1 MSGQRAPMPRWAQAL
16 LVPAVL
22 VAVWVLG
29 QTIGHALFVFV
40 TSVVIAL
47 LLNPLV
53 RQFRRL
59 RVPRGLAVLLV
70 FLSFLA
76 IAGGGVFLVIDPVR
90 GQIEDIQSNIPAY
103 TDQAQR
109 QAQSLQDFFDEHG
122 WDVNVRQRANAAIEE
137 IQQRFSAAAEDF
149 LSYGLDVLSAL
160 VTFVIIL
167 VASIYMLLDAPRIA
181 RFAQRVGGP
190 GAGAFLRRT
199 ERTLIEYV
207 KAQML
212 VSAIIGVSAGA
223 VLWIY
228 GVTGVFELGATYAVA
243 FAAWVFV
250 MEFVPYVGPIL
261 GAVPPTLLA
270 LFTSPLTALWVVFA
284 FIGIHQLEGH
294 IVVPKIF
301 GGALGVHPLVVI
313 FGLLVGGELYGVAGV
328 LLAIPMVVIAK
339 EAVVFVTE
347 RTGFARW
354 ESEHET
360 AVPASP
366 PPAAPDQ
373 ATTPAP
379 VVTQDTPTD
388 EIAIAA
394 VEPPVLRAE

>member
-1 MSGQRAPMPRWAQAL
+1 
-16 LVPAVL
+16 
-22 VAVWVLG
+22 
-29 QTIGHALFVFV
+29 
-40 TSVVIAL
+40 
-47 LLNPLV
+47 
-53 RQFRRL
+53 
-59 RVPRGLAVLLV
+59 
-70 FLSFLA
+70 
-76 IAGGGVFLVIDPVR
+76 
-90 GQIEDIQSNIPAY
+90 
-103 TDQAQR
+103 
-109 QAQSLQDFFDEHG
+109 
-122 WDVNVRQRANAAIEE
+122 
-137 IQQRFSAAAEDF
+137 
-149 LSYGLDVLSAL
+149 
-160 VTFVIIL
+160 
-167 VASIYMLLDAPRIA
+167 
-181 RFAQRVGGP
+181 
-190 GAGAFLRRT
+190 
-199 ERTLIEYV
+199 
-207 KAQML
+207 ML

-373 ATTPAP
+373 ATPP
-379 VVTQDTPTD
+379 VPVATQDTPTD
-388 EIAIAA
+388 EIAMAA